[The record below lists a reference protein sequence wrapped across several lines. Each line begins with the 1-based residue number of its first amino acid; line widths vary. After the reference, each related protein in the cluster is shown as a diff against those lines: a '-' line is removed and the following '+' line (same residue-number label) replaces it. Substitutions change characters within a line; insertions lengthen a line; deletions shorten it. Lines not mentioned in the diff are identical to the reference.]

1 LKADEDEIKA
11 WKLAFR
17 LTFNTFREMFGD
29 VLKNLERSRGLLL
42 QSASVAHFQEAQDA
56 RILFTQ
62 EFQSRQKRDIQEQML
77 AVVDWLAAEQS
88 SALQHIELQQRR
100 ADFPLTAQ
108 WPFSIGAMRSW
119 MRRNDVSS
127 SIFWLCGIPGAGN
140 VLYYLLVKSIHNSN
154 VITQGKRFSSAQS
167 LTRSKTV
174 FVMRK
179 LYTSIASL
187 VTIHEELLMRSLGL

>member
-1 LKADEDEIKA
+1 MKA
-11 WKLAFR
+11 WKLTFR
-17 LTFNTFREMFGD
+17 LAFDTFREMFGD

-62 EFQSRQKRDIQEQML
+62 EFQSRQNRDTQERML

-88 SALQHIELQQRR
+88 SSLQHIELQRRR

-108 WPFSIGAMRSW
+108 WPFGIGAMRSW

-127 SIFWLCGIPGAGN
+127 LIFWLCGIPGAGN
-140 VLYYLLVKSIHNSN
+140 VLCYLLVKSVRMSN
-154 VITQGKRFSSAQS
+154 V
-167 LTRSKTV
+167 
-174 FVMRK
+174 FV
-179 LYTSIASL
+179 
-187 VTIHEELLMRSLGL
+187 